1 MTVGRKPINLD
12 EASCLKAATNPLRV
26 AIAQPL
32 AELQMTE
39 KLGPHYSPGQI
50 EDASKRADEFFR
62 IVRETNSELAIAPEY
77 FLPNK
82 VAQDILTDTIKLR
95 NDTLYI
101 LPMEMLIFN
110 DFEALVGSFEDD
122 STWDTTITE
131 YQNNGNMED
140 KWVNAALIIYIKGTQ
155 KSAFIQLKTK
165 PARLESTKMLKGK
178 QVFGFEGKNGVLSV
192 AICADVNPPI
202 SNQVW
207 REIANTKPFSLTV
220 HCQFN
225 RKPDFEGYY
234 HRFWSDLLND
244 DGGDKR
250 IIFSV
255 NWCRGSKINGSTET
269 VMLGRQSNRYI
280 RGCVMQ
286 KGHSYQK
293 RSLTGLHL
301 QQTTQSESPN
311 NKWEMWYCIAQTDNV
326 RVIDFVRPKQDL
338 QTAQSDRTEGIRSS
352 FFYELQ
358 AIGNYDQKTPENLA
372 TVFYDKLKSEANEST
387 PVEGFLK
394 DLSLCEIETFSA
406 ACNMKSVGSWLE
418 EEVDARIPTAFIL
431 CRNSAHSCDGVNGIA
446 ACPHKGKSCYRGR
459 RQCENESTNV
469 ALCLDS
475 LNKLRR
481 QGTTLRVDVT
491 GAYPSNINNE
501 TDERH
506 GWILH
511 GNGWPARKVGKEIS
525 EILKNSN
532 TREGTKSLDIY
543 AIGMDGMITSND
555 IIGPP
560 GNDISSVDLGIEN
573 DTFEPDKLPVIHIQ
587 EMSNMCF
594 YMDQKTDVR
603 RDAFMFSDIF

>member
-1 MTVGRKPINLD
+1 MYLGLIGMTIKRKPIHLD

-26 AIAQPL
+26 AVAQPL
-32 AELQMTE
+32 AELQMTAE
-39 KLGPHYSPGQI
+39 LGPHYSPEQI
-50 EDASKRADEFFR
+50 ENASKRVDEFFR

-82 VAQDILTDTIKLR
+82 VAQEILTDTTKLR

-101 LPMEMLIFN
+101 LPMETLRFH
-110 DFEALVGSFEDD
+110 DFEALTNHFRED
-122 STWDTTITE
+122 STWNATIAE
-131 YQNNGNMED
+131 YQNDGDIKD
-140 KWVNAALIIYIKGTQ
+140 KWVNAALIMYINGTQ

-165 PARLESTKMLKGK
+165 PAKSESTKMLKGK
-178 QVFGFEGKNGVLSV
+178 QVFGFEGKNGGLSV

-207 REIANTKPFSLTV
+207 REIASTKPFSLTV

-225 RKPDFEGYY
+225 RKPDFEDYY

-244 DGGDKR
+244 DDGDKR

-301 QQTTQSESPN
+301 QQNRQSESP

-326 RVIDFVRPKQDL
+326 RVIDFVRPKQDS
-338 QTAQSDRTEGIRSS
+338 QPSQSDRTEGIRSS

-358 AIGNYDQKTPENLA
+358 AIGNYCQKTPENLA
-372 TVFYDKLKSEANEST
+372 AAFYDELKSEADENT
-387 PVEGFLK
+387 PVEESLK

-418 EEVDARIPTAFIL
+418 KEVDARIPTSFIL
-431 CRNSAHSCDGVNGIA
+431 CRDSAHSCEGVNGLA
-446 ACPHKGKSCYRGR
+446 ACPHRGKSCDKGR
-459 RQCENESTNV
+459 KDCENESTNV

-475 LNKLRR
+475 LNRIR
-481 QGTTLRVDVT
+481 QQGTTLRVDVT
-491 GAYPSNINNE
+491 GAYPSNTKNE
-501 TDERH
+501 TNERH
-506 GWILH
+506 GWLLH
-511 GNGWPARKVGKEIS
+511 GNGWPARKVGKEIR
-525 EILKNSN
+525 EILDENN
-532 TREGTKSLDIY
+532 TGEGIKALDLY
-543 AIGMDGMITSND
+543 ASRTVGMIKAKD
-555 IIGPP
+555 IIGLP
-560 GNDISSVDLGIEN
+560 GNDISNVDLGIEH
-573 DTFEPDKLPVIHIQ
+573 DTFEANGLPVIHIQ
-587 EMSNMCF
+587 KIPNQQGGRNGQSSTEN
-594 YMDQKTDVR
+594 
-603 RDAFMFSDIF
+603 

>member
-1 MTVGRKPINLD
+1 MTIKRKPIHLD
-12 EASCLKAATNPLRV
+12 EASCLKAAINPLRV
-26 AIAQPL
+26 AVAQPL
-32 AELQMTE
+32 AELQMTAE
-39 KLGPHYSPGQI
+39 LGPHYSPEKI
-50 EDASKRADEFFR
+50 ADASKRVDEFFR
-62 IVRETNSELAIAPEY
+62 IVKKTNSELAVAPEY
-77 FLPNK
+77 FLPKK
-82 VAQDILTDTIKLR
+82 VAQEILTDATKLR

-101 LPMEMLIFN
+101 LPMETLIFN
-110 DFEALVGSFEDD
+110 DFKALVDRFQDD
-122 STWDTTITE
+122 STWNTTIAK
-131 YQNNGNMED
+131 YQKRGDMED

-178 QVFGFEGKNGVLSV
+178 QVFGFEGKNGGLSV

-202 SNQVW
+202 LNQVW
-207 REIANTKPFSLTV
+207 REIASTKPFSLTV

-225 RKPDFEGYY
+225 RKPDFEDYY

-244 DGGDKR
+244 DDGDKR

-269 VMLGRQSNRYI
+269 VILGRQSNRYI

-301 QQTTQSESPN
+301 QQNTQSESPN

-326 RVIDFVRPKQDL
+326 RVIDFVRPKQDS
-338 QTAQSDRTEGIRSS
+338 QTAQSDKTEGIRSS

-469 ALCLDS
+469 AFCLDS
-475 LNKLRR
+475 LNKLRQ
-481 QGTTLRVDVT
+481 QGTTLCVDVT
-491 GAYPSNINNE
+491 GAYPSNTKNE
-501 TDERH
+501 KNKKH
-506 GWILH
+506 GWLFH
-511 GNGWPARKVGKEIS
+511 GKGWPARNVGKEIRK
-525 EILKNSN
+525 ILDNSN
-532 TREGTKSLDIY
+532 TQKGTKALDLY
-543 AIGMDGMITSND
+543 ANGTLGTITVED
-555 IIGPP
+555 IINNP
-560 GNDISSVDLGIEN
+560 GSDIVNVLIDN
-573 DTFEPDKLPVIHIQ
+573 KPDVFETRNLPVIHIQ
-587 EMSNMCF
+587 EMPNMLGG
-594 YMDQKTDVR
+594 TNG
-603 RDAFMFSDIF
+603 